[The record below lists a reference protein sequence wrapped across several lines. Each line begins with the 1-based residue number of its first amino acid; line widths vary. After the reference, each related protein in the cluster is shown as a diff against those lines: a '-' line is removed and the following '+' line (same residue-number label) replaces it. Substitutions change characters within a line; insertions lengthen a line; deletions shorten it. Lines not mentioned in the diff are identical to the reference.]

1 MLFTNFDQ
9 IVRRNL
15 LDKGRSIH
23 YYFEELLHATACVRE
38 LTFDTLRIVNY
49 LELPVDPTDMSVT
62 LPDDF
67 VDDVAVTIPVGG
79 FLQPIVK
86 NDSITEIRTISPT
99 GAYENPT
106 TGFNPNGSETFYGF
120 NTNWFWFWNITDY
133 GEPTGRYFGAH
144 GGPKLNG
151 YKVIKSQRRI
161 QMTQIFT
168 SPTIVL
174 IYISDGQR
182 ADNASLIDV
191 EAFAT
196 IQAWIEWKKGPNA
209 QNNNSPEG
217 QYYYNE
223 RRKLNT
229 RLDGTTADDIRGII
243 LSAYNAAMKN

>member
-1 MLFTNFDQ
+1 MVLTNMDM
-9 IVRRNL
+9 IVRRTL
-15 LDKGRSIH
+15 LENGMPIH
-23 YYFEELLHATACVRE
+23 YYYEYLLHGCTALRE

-79 FLQPIVK
+79 FLQPVVK
-86 NDSITEIRTISPT
+86 NDSITEVRTIGPT
-99 GAYENPT
+99 GLYANPT

-120 NTNWFWFWNITDY
+120 NTNWFWFWNINDY

-161 QMTQIFT
+161 QMTQLFT

-191 EAFAT
+191 EAFSA
-196 IQAWIEWKKGPNA
+196 IQSFINWKKTPNA

-217 QYYYNE
+217 QYFYNE
-223 RRKLNT
+223 RRKCNA
-229 RLDGTTADDIRGII
+229 RLDGTTSDDIRGII
-243 LSAYNAAMKN
+243 LSSFHASMKN